1 MRIRN
6 QKNFWAGVM
15 FLCFGLF
22 FAGFGRS
29 YHFGTAARMGPGYFP
44 VVLGAL
50 LALVGIV
57 IALGAMSARAA
68 AEKVARFAW
77 KPLLLVAVPSLLFGL
92 LLPVL
97 GLVVC
102 IGLLVVLSSLASPE
116 FAWRATLLNA
126 AVLTAICVVAFV
138 WALDLQFN
146 LFPAFLG

>member
-126 AVLTAICVVAFV
+126 AVLTAICVVAIV